1 VVNIVK
7 IKRFVLTGTLDVSK
21 VADTGDLAILVAGAI
36 RNSNAA
42 GCLGEV
48 VFEGV
53 DGNFYRL
60 ELKAVVDQ
68 VHPDY
73 IKSLDKDMAMAN
85 LSRKPF

>member
-1 VVNIVK
+1 MTNIVK
-7 IKRFVLTGTLDVSK
+7 IKRFVLTGTLDIRK
-21 VADTGDLAILVAGAI
+21 VADTGDLAILVAGVL
-36 RNSNAA
+36 RDSNAA

-53 DGNFYRL
+53 DGNFYKL

-73 IKSLDKDMAMAN
+73 IKSIDKDTAVAT
-85 LSRKPF
+85 LSKKSF